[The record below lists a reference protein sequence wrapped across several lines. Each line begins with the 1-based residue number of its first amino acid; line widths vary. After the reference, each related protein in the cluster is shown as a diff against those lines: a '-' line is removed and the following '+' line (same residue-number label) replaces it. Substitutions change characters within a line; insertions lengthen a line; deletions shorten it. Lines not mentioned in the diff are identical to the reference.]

1 MNMKLIS
8 KKKKLFPISE
18 PLLDYLNLYTRSR
31 ELPVC
36 YADLLRYREA
46 IPLVDKNEKDTLW
59 STCLYSHSDEDAI
72 HKGLTRIY
80 SQLKAAGDVAITDH
94 LYVERVDFC
103 TFGNSNPFRVRI
115 VNQYN
120 DNYDHFYVKKA
131 DASRIYGLEL
141 EDILSP
147 NRINY
152 LVCGNTLIEEHI
164 AGIPGDLFLE
174 EILDRPSTNKVRIA
188 KEFVKFNER
197 CFARLLGDMRA
208 YNYVI
213 DITPDFEDEQ
223 YRVRAI
229 DFDQQSYEGK
239 IQAYM
244 PHFFSDNKKVVDLC
258 SRILNP
264 QTIRQY
270 QLEERTLIAR
280 RLNFAKEQVVMLTEA
295 MRFGE
300 LSLPEKTQELK
311 LGLQRFHKDES
322 FSRCA
327 NMGDLVVLNLEITL
341 AYKLGV

>member
-1 MNMKLIS
+1 MKIIS
-8 KKKKLFPISE
+8 RKKKLFPISD
-18 PLLDYLNLYTRSR
+18 PLLEYLKLYTRSR
-31 ELPVC
+31 DLPVT
-36 YADLLRYREA
+36 YADLLRYQA
-46 IPLVDKNEKDTLW
+46 ATPLLDKNEKDTLW
-59 STCLYSHSDEDAI
+59 ATCMYNHRDEDEI
-72 HKGLTRIY
+72 NRGLTQIY
-80 SQLKAAGDVAITDH
+80 SQLKAAGDQAITDH
-94 LYVERVDFC
+94 LIVERVDFC

-152 LVCGNTLIEEHI
+152 LVSGNTLIEEHI
-164 AGIPGDLFLE
+164 AGIPGDIFLSD
-174 EILDRPSTNKVRIA
+174 ILDRPSTNKVRIA

-239 IQAYM
+239 IQAYL
-244 PHFFSDNKKVVDLC
+244 PHFFPDNKKVVDLC
-258 SRILNP
+258 QQILNL

-280 RLNFAKEQVVMLTEA
+280 RLNFSKQQVVMLTEA

-311 LGLQRFHKDES
+311 LGLQRFHKNDR
-322 FSRCA
+322 FLQCA
-327 NMGDLVVLNLEITL
+327 NIGDLLVLNLETTL
-341 AYKLGV
+341 GSKLGM

>member
-1 MNMKLIS
+1 MVIS
-8 KKKKLFPISE
+8 RKKKLFPISE
-18 PLLDYLNLYTRSR
+18 PLRDYLNRYTRSR
-31 ELPVC
+31 DLPVS
-36 YADLLRYREA
+36 YTDLLRYQA
-46 IPLVDKNEKDTLW
+46 ATPLVDKYDKDTLW
-59 STCLYSHSDEDAI
+59 ATCMYNHSDESDI
-72 HKGLTRIY
+72 HKGLIQIY

-152 LVCGNTLIEEHI
+152 LVCGTTLIEEHI
-164 AGIPGDLFLE
+164 AGIPGDLFLG

-208 YNYVI
+208 YNYVV

-239 IQAYM
+239 IQAYL
-244 PHFFSDNKKVVDLC
+244 PHFFPDNKKVVTLC
-258 SRILNP
+258 KQVLNL
-264 QTIRQY
+264 QTMRQY

-280 RLNFAKEQVVMLTEA
+280 RLNFSREQVVLLTKA
-295 MRFGE
+295 MRFGD

-311 LGLQRFHKDES
+311 LGLQKFHKNDRFLLCE
-322 FSRCA
+322 
-327 NMGDLVVLNLEITL
+327 NIGDLVVLNLETTL
-341 AYKLGV
+341 ACKLGA

>member
-1 MNMKLIS
+1 
-8 KKKKLFPISE
+8 
-18 PLLDYLNLYTRSR
+18 
-31 ELPVC
+31 
-36 YADLLRYREA
+36 
-46 IPLVDKNEKDTLW
+46 
-59 STCLYSHSDEDAI
+59 
-72 HKGLTRIY
+72 
-80 SQLKAAGDVAITDH
+80 
-94 LYVERVDFC
+94 VERVDFC
-103 TFGNSNPFRVRI
+103 AFGNSNPFRVRI

-152 LVCGNTLIEEHI
+152 MVCGNTLIEEHI
-164 AGIPGDLFLE
+164 AGIPGDMFLADY
-174 EILDRPSTNKVRIA
+174 LDRPSTNKVRIA

-239 IQAYM
+239 IQAYL
-244 PHFFSDNKKVVDLC
+244 PHFFPDNKKVVDLC
-258 SRILNP
+258 GQILNL

-270 QLEERTLIAR
+270 QVEERTLIAR
-280 RLNFAKEQVVMLTEA
+280 RLNFSKEQVIRLTEA
-295 MRFGE
+295 MRFGD

-311 LGLQRFHKDES
+311 AGLRKFHKDDR
-322 FSRCA
+322 FLQCA
-327 NMGDLVVLNLEITL
+327 NIGDLLVLNLETTL
-341 AYKLGV
+341 ACKLAT

>member
-1 MNMKLIS
+1 MKIIS
-8 KKKKLFPISE
+8 RKKKLFPISD
-18 PLLDYLNLYTRSR
+18 PLLEYLKTYTRSR
-31 ELPVC
+31 DLPVS
-36 YADLLRYREA
+36 YSDLTRYQTSTA
-46 IPLVDKNEKDTLW
+46 LFDKNEKDTLW
-59 STCLYSHSDEDAI
+59 ATCMYSHGEEESLY
-72 HKGLTRIY
+72 KGLTQIY
-80 SQLKAAGDVAITDH
+80 SQLKAAGDQAITDH
-94 LYVERVDFC
+94 LQVERVDYC
-103 TFGNSNPFRVRI
+103 MFGNSNPFRVRI

-164 AGIPGDLFLE
+164 AGIPGDLFLS
-174 EILDRPSTNKVRIA
+174 EILDRESTNKVRIA

-208 YNYVI
+208 YNYVV

-239 IQAYM
+239 IQAYL
-244 PHFFSDNKKVVDLC
+244 PHFFPDNKKVVDLC
-258 SRILNP
+258 QQMLNL

-280 RLNFAKEQVVMLTEA
+280 RLNFSKGQVVMLTEA

-311 LGLQRFHKDES
+311 LGLQRYHKDDR
-322 FSRCA
+322 FLQCTTI
-327 NMGDLVVLNLEITL
+327 GDLLVMNLETTL
-341 AYKLGV
+341 ACKLGT